1 MHSRR
6 IDPINLSAKPFCQ
19 GEPEAMGL
27 SRMPMAR
34 NRVVTAAPW
43 TLGLR
48 KAHQVRSS
56 CFNCR
61 LIGASQQ
68 TTRCAIKR
76 TASFTDQIDIGKPY
90 PFAPRQCPGYAP
102 AIGGEWFEEAS

>member
-1 MHSRR
+1 
-6 IDPINLSAKPFCQ
+6 
-19 GEPEAMGL
+19 
-27 SRMPMAR
+27 MAR
-34 NRVVTAAPW
+34 NRVVMAAPW

-48 KAHQVRSS
+48 KAQQVRSS

-68 TTRCAIKR
+68 TTRCAINVPRPSPIRLISDLLPVSK
-76 TASFTDQIDIGKPY
+76 TL
-90 PFAPRQCPGYAP
+90 PFAPQQCPGYAP